1 MSPKKLRGA
10 TRSTDAFIDVPTR
23 SDADNPA
30 ANMVGLSADV
40 PRIVEIPINDV
51 SPNPDQP
58 RKLFDQESLDS
69 LAQSIRDKGMTCPL
83 LVARTQTPGKFVITG
98 GERRWRACKLL
109 GLPTVFAIIHT
120 GDADE
125 VALIDNMQRVDLNV
139 LEMAHAFQRF
149 LARRPGTTLADV
161 GKMVGRSKSDVS
173 MIMGTL
179 RLLPEIQVEYPSH
192 AKVVGNRSMM
202 LIAQQPDHQLQLDA
216 WELAKTGAPV
226 VQIRSFLKDVEG
238 GASAKNLESGD
249 VAKTKPQSDLG
260 RSLRSFISTWDK
272 RIAFLESQRARFEH
286 QDIDG
291 LRSLRD
297 RIDRLIQSA

>member
-1 MSPKKLRGA
+1 MPPKSLRGA
-10 TRSTDAFIDVPTR
+10 TRSTEAFIDMPTR
-23 SDADNPA
+23 SDADDPA

-40 PRIVEIPINDV
+40 PRIVEIPIDDV
-51 SPNPDQP
+51 SPNPNQP
-58 RKLFDQESLDS
+58 RKVFDQESLDS
-69 LAQSIRDKGMTCPL
+69 LAESIREKGMTYPL

-98 GERRWRACKLL
+98 GERRWRACKQL
-109 GLPTVFAIIHT
+109 GQATVFAIIHT

-139 LEMAHAFQRF
+139 LEMAHAFQNFIDRH
-149 LARRPGTTLADV
+149 PGITLADV

-179 RLLPEIQVEYPSH
+179 RLLPEIQGEYPSY

-202 LIAQQPDHQLQLDA
+202 LIAQQADHQLQRDA
-216 WELAKTGAPV
+216 WELTKTGAPV
-226 VQIRSFLKDVEG
+226 VQIRSFLKDG
-238 GASAKNLESGD
+238 DGRASTKLPVSGVVGNVKSQPD
-249 VAKTKPQSDLG
+249 VG
-260 RSLRSFISTWDK
+260 RTLRSFISTWDK
-272 RIAFLESQRARFEH
+272 RVEFLESQRDCFEP

-297 RIDRLIQSA
+297 RIDRLIQKA